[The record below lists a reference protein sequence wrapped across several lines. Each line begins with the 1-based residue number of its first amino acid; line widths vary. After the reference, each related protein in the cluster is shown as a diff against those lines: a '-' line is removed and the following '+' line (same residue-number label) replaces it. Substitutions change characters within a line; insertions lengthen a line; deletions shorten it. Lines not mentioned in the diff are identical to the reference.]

1 MSVMLPHKKSTAVI
15 VGLLLIDLPVFLA
28 VLVVGWFYGFQHTYW
43 AVSDWRMQHPWSLI
57 PSFLLLVWLIRKWWK
72 AR

>member
-1 MSVMLPHKKSTAVI
+1 MSVMLPHKKSTTVL

-28 VLVVGWFYGFQHTYW
+28 VLTVGWFYGFQRTYW
-43 AVSDWRMQHPWSLI
+43 TISDWRLAHPWSLI
-57 PSFLLLVWLIRKWWK
+57 PSVLLAAWLCRRWWR